1 MKRSI
6 LMLLASASAFVLG
19 SVPVSAQEQQLPERP
34 DRVVKQEA
42 GQEVEEIRIEGRLDS
57 VRVKPRIGPEYFID
71 DRAGDGTLSSTGGGE
86 MDSSFNIRTWKL
98 GEW

>member
-6 LMLLASASAFVLG
+6 LMLLASASALCIAPAG
-19 SVPVSAQEQQLPERP
+19 AQEQQLPERP